1 MKGKQM
7 SKTPRTDE
15 IIRAFVSGEN
25 EAACIICL
33 RRDVEELEMGLEQA
47 RRALISARNIISEGS
62 VDLAAS
68 LLEPAGVLNEINAA
82 LAAIESEATDGK

>member
-1 MKGKQM
+1 M

-33 RRDVEELEMGLEQA
+33 RRDVEELEIGLEQA
-47 RRALISARNIISEGS
+47 RHALISARNIISEGFI
-62 VDLAAS
+62 DLDAS
-68 LLEPAGVLNEINAA
+68 LLEPAAVLNEINVVLSAT
-82 LAAIESEATDGK
+82 EGEATDGK